1 MPASRLLALLLVAAV
16 LPAAHARAADQWIE
30 VKSPH
35 FLVTSNAAEGSTR
48 KLAWQLEQI
57 RSAIGVLWPW
67 AKLDLAKPLSVVV
80 VKDENSMK
88 ALVPGYWER
97 KGGVRPAT
105 VWVSGA
111 DQNYLAIRLD
121 TNARDELNVNPYVTS
136 YFSYVSLILQ
146 QSVPRP
152 MPLWFSRGLAGV
164 MSNTIVR
171 DAKIFLG
178 PPIPW
183 HLDRLREGS
192 RLTMAALLQVDRN
205 SPEYNSGEGLS
216 ALDAQAWAL
225 VHFLM
230 FADNGAR
237 WPKLD
242 QFARMTAS
250 GADPDVAF
258 AEALGKPED
267 LVGPFGA
274 YVNRSLF
281 SFRQINVDVTVKREG
296 FAVARL
302 AAGEA
307 ASRRALLHA
316 AMDRPVEARAA
327 IAEAR
332 QGGSAAEGEV
342 AEALLLDREGKD
354 DAALAAYAKAVEA
367 GSTSPYAHY
376 RLASLLWRD
385 DPDDATMARIEKLL
399 ARAVA
404 LNSRYASAHAMLAE
418 ARSVLKIGQPIAF
431 ALNAISIEPANPYHR
446 IAAARILWRD
456 GKYDEALKHAEA
468 ALAIAD
474 SDAERQ
480 RAKDTI
486 AQITRAKAAGRQ

>member
-1 MPASRLLALLLVAAV
+1 MRIVFSLLLSVALLAPI
-16 LPAAHARAADQWIE
+16 PAAAAEQWIE
-30 VKSPH
+30 VKSAH
-35 FLVTSNAAEGSTR
+35 FTLTSNASDGATR

-67 AKLDLAKPLSVVV
+67 ARLDLTKPLSVLV
-80 VKDENSMK
+80 VKDETSMK
-88 ALVPGYWER
+88 ALVPGYWEK
-97 KGGVRPAT
+97 KGGVRPVT

-111 DQNYLAIRLD
+111 DQNYLAIRVD
-121 TNARDELNVNPYVTS
+121 TETRDELNVNPYVSS

-152 MPLWFSRGLAGV
+152 LPLWFSRGLSGV

-171 DAKIFLG
+171 DAKILLG

-183 HLDRLREGS
+183 HLERLRDGS
-192 RLTMAALLQVDRN
+192 RLPTAALLKVDRE
-205 SPEYNSGEGLS
+205 SPEYTSGDGLS
-216 ALDAQAWAL
+216 AFDAQAWAF

-242 QFARMTAS
+242 QFARMAAS

-258 AEALGKPED
+258 REALGKPED
-267 LVGPFGA
+267 LTSVFLA

-296 FAVARL
+296 FVATRL
-302 AAGEA
+302 AAAEA

-316 AMDRPVEARAA
+316 AMRRPVEARAA

-332 QGGSAAEGEV
+332 QAGSAPESDV
-342 AEALLLDREGKD
+342 AEALLLDAEDKD
-354 DAALAAYAKAVEA
+354 DAAQAAFAKAVES
-367 GSTSPYAHY
+367 GSASPYAHY
-376 RLASLLWRD
+376 RLASLLWRGE
-385 DPDDATMARIEKLL
+385 PDDKTMARIEQLL

-404 LNSRYASAHAMLAE
+404 LNARYAYAHAMLAE
-418 ARSVLKIGQPIAF
+418 ARSVLKIGQPIGI
-431 ALNAISIEPANPYHR
+431 ALHAISLEPGDTYPR
-446 IAAARILWRD
+446 LVAARILWRE
-456 GKYDEALKHAEA
+456 GKHDEALKHAES
-468 ALAIAD
+468 ALSLAD
-474 SDAERQ
+474 TEGERQ

-486 AQITRAKAAGRQ
+486 AQITRAKAAGRR